1 MFRPS
6 RRFFAALLWL
16 AIALLPLR
24 GFATGMMPA
33 TEAPLHGV
41 ATAMESHG
49 PCHGAADDTAPA
61 AGAHAGCSLCDL
73 CHSSALAL
81 DAPILRLASLA
92 QAGPPLH
99 PAAAPEARAP
109 DGLFRPPRALLA

>member
-6 RRFFAALLWL
+6 RRLCAALLWL

-24 GFATGMMPA
+24 GFAALMMPA
-33 TEAPLHGV
+33 AEVPLHGV
-41 ATAMESHG
+41 VTSMESHG
-49 PCHGAADDTAPA
+49 PCHGAADDPAPG

-81 DAPILRLASLA
+81 DALVVRLASLA

-109 DGLFRPPRALLA
+109 DGLFRPPRTLLA